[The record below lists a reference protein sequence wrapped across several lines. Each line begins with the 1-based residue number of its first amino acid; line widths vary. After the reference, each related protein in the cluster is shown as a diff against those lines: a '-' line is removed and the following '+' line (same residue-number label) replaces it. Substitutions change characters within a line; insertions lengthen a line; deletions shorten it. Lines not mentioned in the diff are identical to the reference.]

1 VSEAR
6 VARVAGRGAVLRGD
20 DIDTDRIIPA
30 RFLRCVTFDGLGE
43 HAFEDDRQQAKGNHP
58 LDDARFAGASIL
70 IVGRNFGCGSSREH
84 APQSLWRFGFR
95 AFVGESFAEI
105 FFGNCVALGLPAVTL
120 ARAELE
126 RLMDAVELDP
136 AQELVLDLGAG
147 TLVSRVGVQRV
158 AMPDGA
164 RRQLLEGTWDAT
176 SVLLEAGPAIQ
187 ATAARL
193 PYVGGF
199 AG

>member
-1 VSEAR
+1 MDAKVKR
-6 VARVAGRGAVLRGD
+6 VDGRGCVLRGD

-58 LDDARFAGASIL
+58 LDDDRFAGARIL

-84 APQSLWRFGFR
+84 APQSLWRFGFQ

-120 ARAELE
+120 ARAELD

-136 AQELVLDLGAG
+136 TQELVLDLAAG
-147 TLVSRVGVQRV
+147 TITSRAGAQKIG
-158 AMPDGA
+158 MPDGA
-164 RRQLLEGTWDAT
+164 RRSLLEGTWDAT
-176 SVLLEAGPAIQ
+176 SVLLEAADATR
-187 ATAARL
+187 ATAAKL
-193 PYVGGF
+193 PYVAGF